1 RAAARIEMAAPR
13 QFLPRSKIVQPAR
26 MLLIGRVRSAHV
38 RTLLPFDSQPAQI
51 GEHGLDK
58 FRAAA
63 LPVQV
68 LVAKD
73 HDPVVDPRALVGRPK
88 SARMPEVEISRRG
101 RCNASAID
109 HRRLVSR
116 LILSW
121 LPAGIVAHSSASRG
135 NKAPRRKGKRAW
147 GRSG

>member
-1 RAAARIEMAAPR
+1 
-13 QFLPRSKIVQPAR
+13 
-26 MLLIGRVRSAHV
+26 
-38 RTLLPFDSQPAQI
+38 
-51 GEHGLDK
+51 
-58 FRAAA
+58 RAAA

-147 GRSG
+147 GRSGPVTSSLELRVGRGVKLHTRSEERQSTFWPLMNADGR